1 MDITIDNITGLFLTL
16 LPLGWYNVEFE
27 TVAKASEDDRRM
39 RELVMVFEGQ
49 KDAYERFIESI
60 AQAPNQ

>member
-1 MDITIDNITGLFLTL
+1 LGFNWLFYFSLFL
-16 LPLGWYNVEFE
+16 EICQ
-27 TVAKASEDDRRM
+27 SEM
-39 RELVMVFEGQ
+39 HPLVMVFEGE

>member
-1 MDITIDNITGLFLTL
+1 LIILLFFFNL
-16 LPLGWYNVEFE
+16 LPLAWYSVEFE
-27 TVAKASEDDRRM
+27 TVAKGSEDDRQM
-39 RELVMVFEGQ
+39 TELVRVFEGE